1 MKKVL
6 DNGFVKLVDK
16 MGSDYSI
23 LKAARTSTGS
33 EASKGDKK
41 DRGLIRYLYRHE
53 HMSPFE
59 FVSLQFHVKCPIFVA
74 RQWMR
79 HRTFSFNEASARYKA
94 FEWETFTPEE
104 WRIQDIENKQSS
116 NGLIDH
122 QKLTT
127 SMIHS
132 TYDRSRKAYES
143 MLEHNVA
150 REQARTVMPV
160 GQYTE
165 FFASINLRNLLHFL
179 ELRMDD
185 HAQHEIRVFADAIY
199 EILTEQED
207 LKWTIEVFDDMRTL
221 KELFRE
227 AADKAFKTKGGVEDF
242 RKYLEEF

>member
-6 DNGFVKLVDK
+6 DHGFVNLVDK

-23 LKAARTSTGS
+23 LKAARTSTGN

-53 HMSPFE
+53 HLSPFE
-59 FVSLQFHVKCPIFVA
+59 FVSLQFHIRCPIFVA

-79 HRTFSFNEASARYKA
+79 HRTFSFNEASARYKE

-104 WRIQDIENKQSS
+104 WRIQDIQNKQSS
-116 NGLIDH
+116 NGLADH
-122 QKLTT
+122 QLLTT
-127 SMIHS
+127 SMVHS
-132 TYDRSRKAYES
+132 TYDRSRKSYES
-143 MLEHNVA
+143 MLGHGVA

-179 ELRMDD
+179 ELRMDS
-185 HAQHEIRVFADAIY
+185 HAQYEIRVFADAIY

-207 LKWTIEVFDDMRTL
+207 LKWTIEVFDDMRVL
-221 KELFRE
+221 RELFRE
-227 AADKAFKTKGGVEDF
+227 ATDKAFKNKNIEEF